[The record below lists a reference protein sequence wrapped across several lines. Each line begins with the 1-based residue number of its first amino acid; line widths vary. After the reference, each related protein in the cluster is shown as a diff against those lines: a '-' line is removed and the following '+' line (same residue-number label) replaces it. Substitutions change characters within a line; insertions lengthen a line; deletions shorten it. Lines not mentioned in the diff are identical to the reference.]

1 MLPVTPSVS
10 VHHHRASA
18 SPQLQCL
25 EAHPACAV
33 AGPSNNPPRPP
44 IKGDFEH
51 QYYFQPCFCWDFA
64 RWCWGARSWLG
75 VFCSPVHVHGICSVW
90 IVQSVFLHST
100 EMVFFSFSF
109 FFFFN
114 LKVSRGEP
122 LSPVPSLYP
131 PPLQPPVAAVTSLVP
146 GQRDPA
152 PAWPFASSL
161 PFGCTLFTCF
171 AQPCSSAHW
180 PVLQVQGC
188 GVCSPGLCPLLQH
201 PGAELGPPAL
211 LLRAAAGPGCA
222 PGLCGQPGAP
232 WCQPG
237 LCWATACSSARL
249 PLHLLSIRGCSEG
262 LSPRPCMRLWG

>member
-1 MLPVTPSVS
+1 ML
-10 VHHHRASA
+10 
-18 SPQLQCL
+18 
-25 EAHPACAV
+25 
-33 AGPSNNPPRPP
+33 
-44 IKGDFEH
+44 
-51 QYYFQPCFCWDFA
+51 
-64 RWCWGARSWLG
+64 WLG
-75 VFCSPVHVHGICSVW
+75 PATILPARLLKGTLSISIISSPVFVGILPGGAGEPGPGSGCSVAPFMCMEFVLFGLYKVSFCTAQKW
-90 IVQSVFLHST
+90 FFFRFL
-100 EMVFFSFSF
+100 F

-131 PPLQPPVAAVTSLVP
+131 PTLQPPVAAVTSLVP

-249 PLHLLSIRGCSEG
+249 PLHLLSMRGCSEG
-262 LSPRPCMRLWG
+262 LSPQPCMRLWG